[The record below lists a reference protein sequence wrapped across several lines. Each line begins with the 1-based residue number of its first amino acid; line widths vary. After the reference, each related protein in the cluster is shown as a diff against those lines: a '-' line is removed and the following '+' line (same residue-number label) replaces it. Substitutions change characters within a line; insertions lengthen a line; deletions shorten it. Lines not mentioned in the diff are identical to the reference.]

1 MKKKKRG
8 SGPITNFFFVL
19 SRSCRFLQND
29 HQKSEEIK
37 STLETGNAVREILQV
52 IEALAVK
59 ETRKKKKKERWQVL
73 QICLNSWIVQVHLCI
88 YLPNQNSLHFQVLL
102 WPPSIKTLIENY
114 SLVWR
119 KPGQNRAQGMECW
132 PERGHVHQDTQRGV
146 YGMLTGATLD
156 KLFALKA

>member
-59 ETRKKKKKERWQVL
+59 ETRKKKKKR
-73 QICLNSWIVQVHLCI
+73 
-88 YLPNQNSLHFQVLL
+88 
-102 WPPSIKTLIENY
+102 
-114 SLVWR
+114 
-119 KPGQNRAQGMECW
+119 
-132 PERGHVHQDTQRGV
+132 D
-146 YGMLTGATLD
+146 D
-156 KLFALKA
+156 KYYRSV